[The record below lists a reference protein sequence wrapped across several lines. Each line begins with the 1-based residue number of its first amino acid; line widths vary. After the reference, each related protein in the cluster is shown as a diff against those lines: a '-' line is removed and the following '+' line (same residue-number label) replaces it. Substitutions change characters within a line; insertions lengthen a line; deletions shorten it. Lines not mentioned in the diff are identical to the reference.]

1 MWNLVIGSLSKP
13 TKARVQDYFKL
24 SWISLWRVS
33 EKIYLN
39 LNSLATYISFDMYQ
53 TTLLESS
60 DVISVCIS

>member
-1 MWNLVIGSLSKP
+1 MWNLVIGSLSKS

-24 SWISLWRVS
+24 SWISLWLVS

-53 TTLLESS
+53 TTLLEYS